1 MPKKVSASSKKA
13 KDVSPDADQP
23 KRFKVT
29 LACVVCRKKKVKCDG
44 VQPACSRCNSMGISC
59 EYTDPPRKR
68 GPPKGYV
75 EVIENRAHRIES
87 LLGRGHLSGDQDHPA
102 WKSAK
107 LIHRASISNNMATP
121 NRLPQRHSISA
132 PSPAITGADIIP
144 FPNVLGKLGE
154 NGMVSSLAPS
164 PVNTFFDLLQ
174 NGVHQLAQ
182 CNAPSTS
189 ECEILAPEV
198 SDALVDSYFTH
209 FNQVFPVLSKPHFVG
224 QMKQGPSSVDPL
236 LLNAVYATGAQYCR
250 VTKPDMP
257 VNADFFITRC
267 RVLLEEN
274 SEEATM
280 SRLQALVILCWV
292 SFLLGQ
298 PRKCLK
304 FQDLALA
311 YINELNIWHDTEN
324 DSQTSSQMDMEM
336 RRRLYWAL
344 YINDRWVATTLAL
357 PCKIIEPYTS
367 CKLPMC
373 EDDELWAETQNLN
386 SETDAEQEPLH
397 DHQSNQMM
405 AFAQTIKLARLV
417 GDINRQFYSPTS
429 RGPCSAAVFASMDAS
444 LTHWLLNLPRFM
456 QYEKPTDDTPPSPVS
471 RLFHMLYYTV
481 QILLHRPNQSLS
493 AQLNPS
499 QQMSLNICSSA
510 TKSITHIGEEMIR
523 YNQTAYLFN
532 TFVFSVTTGCSVHLE
547 ALFAGSSQNSVA
559 AKINLRRSLRV
570 LGECS
575 RSFMSSENLEIF
587 VSRLLER
594 CEVSLDEEN
603 DGEEPP
609 AHVAAGDRRLS
620 IKRPMEDPPNHRQP
634 KRSSVHLEA
643 NPEFKQM
650 AARRYSHPISADPL
664 QQIPFGHVMVDPT
677 SPDAATV
684 VSASSGWPAD
694 PNAQQLFT
702 EMDLEAL
709 LGTPGTPSMTS
720 FSPTWSASAN
730 METLMATAAPV
741 TTMSQSMTALLEDTS
756 SFFDMLD
763 AQKSLPPTAMPV
775 MTTTTTPDALHNFLW
790 NGPGPESLNSLS
802 SSPTSSSGPHS
813 PVSPTLSTFSAM
825 NAQQANAFQ
834 GYSKPELLLPQ
845 QTQHQQQQQQQQQQQ
860 EPTFNLYDFAVPR
873 DFLSGAI

>member
-1 MPKKVSASSKKA
+1 MPKKQSTSKKS
-13 KDVSPDADQP
+13 KDQPQDGSSGDQP
-23 KRFKVT
+23 KRLKVT

-87 LLGRGHLSGDQDHPA
+87 LLGRGHLTGDHNHPA

-107 LIHRASISNNMATP
+107 LIHRASISNNPLSA
-121 NRLPQRHSISA
+121 NRLPNRSSISNPA
-132 PSPAITGADIIP
+132 PPISGADIIP

-154 NGMVSSLAPS
+154 NGVVSSLAPS

-182 CNAPSTS
+182 TNAPTSS
-189 ECEILAPEV
+189 ECEYLAPEV
-198 SDALVDSYFTH
+198 SDALIDSYFTH
-209 FNQVFPVLSKPHFVG
+209 FNQVFPVLSKPFFLH
-224 QMKQGPSSVDPL
+224 QIDNPDDPVDPL

-257 VNADFFITRC
+257 INADVFITRC

-280 SRLQALVILCWV
+280 PRLQGLVILCWV

-311 YINELNIWHDTEN
+311 YINELNMWHDTEN
-324 DSQTSSQMDMEM
+324 DTQGPQQEMEM

-367 CKLPMC
+367 CKLPIL
-373 EDDELWAETQNLN
+373 EDDELWATEYPSPDSIQAGESKSTQ
-386 SETDAEQEPLH
+386 
-397 DHQSNQMM
+397 M
-405 AFAQTIKLARLV
+405 ASFAQSIKLARLV
-417 GDINRQFYSPTS
+417 GDINRQFYSPNT
-429 RGPCSAAVFASMDAS
+429 RGPCSAAAFAAMDAS
-444 LTHWLLNLPRFM
+444 LTHWLLNLPTFI

-493 AQLNPS
+493 SQLNPS

-523 YNQTAYLFN
+523 HNHTAYLFN
-532 TFVFSVTTGCSVHLE
+532 AFVFSVTTGCSVCLE
-547 ALFAGSSQNSVA
+547 ALFAGSSQNTVA

-594 CEVSLDEEN
+594 CEVSLDEETDN
-603 DGEEPP
+603 EDQTHQL
-609 AHVAAGDRRLS
+609 ANAAGRRLS
-620 IKRPMEDPPNHRQP
+620 IKRSLEEANDGRQP

-643 NPEFKQM
+643 NPDFKQM
-650 AARRYSHPISADPL
+650 AARRYSHPATVSSAYEQP
-664 QQIPFGHVMVDPT
+664 IPFQQVMVDPT
-677 SPDAATV
+677 V
-684 VSASSGWPAD
+684 QSSSWPAE
-694 PNAQQLFT
+694 PNPQQHLLVD
-702 EMDLEAL
+702 MDLEAL
-709 LGTPGTPSMTS
+709 LAGTSGVNNMTS
-720 FSPTWSASAN
+720 FSPAWAEATTMAS
-730 METLMATAAPV
+730 LMPTAAPV
-741 TTMSQSMTALLEDTS
+741 TTMSQSMTALLESTS

-763 AQKSLPPTAMPV
+763 AQKSLPPTSMPV
-775 MTTTTTPDALHNFLW
+775 TTSTPNDAITNFLW
-790 NGPGPESLNSLS
+790 NGHGSESLTSLS

-813 PVSPTLSTFSAM
+813 PVSPTLSSFSAATSYTKSSLQ
-825 NAQQANAFQ
+825 NHNKA
-834 GYSKPELLLPQ
+834 PE
-845 QTQHQQQQQQQQQQQ
+845 QHD
-860 EPTFNLYDFAVPR
+860 PPFNLYDFAVPR